1 MMSCATCI
9 EVLSAARDGEA
20 STAEHDVARSH
31 CETCAPCA
39 AFAAALAT
47 VDLTVAEEVPDL
59 ASAVL
64 AAALPQ
70 SVPAGDDAL
79 LWRWGLVFVAVAQ
92 VISAV
97 VHLDGAHVARD
108 QAAWEAAL
116 AAGFLWAAW
125 RPALATGLLPLTA
138 VLSVLLL
145 VNSGLTDGAGGLHHL
160 LAPVGASFLV
170 LATRGLRTG
179 GPVTA

>member
-1 MMSCATCI
+1 MMSCASCI

-20 STAEHDVARSH
+20 STAEHDLARTH

-39 AFAAALAT
+39 AFADALAT
-47 VDLTVAEEVPDL
+47 VDLTVTEAVPDL
-59 ASAVL
+59 APAVL
-64 AAALPQ
+64 AAVLPQ
-70 SVPAGDDAL
+70 PAPAEDDAL

-92 VISAV
+92 IVSAA

-116 AAGFLWAAW
+116 AAGFAWAAW
-125 RPALATGLLPLTA
+125 KPARATGLLPLTA

-160 LAPVGASFLV
+160 LAPVGAVFLV
-170 LATRGLRTG
+170 LATRGLRPG
-179 GPVTA
+179 RPVMA